1 MFGGGDIGNTF
12 KTHIN
17 KRTNKN
23 KGGLTLEHYGTIES
37 SNSSL
42 DGKRFF
48 TRGFF
53 KNVFVRL
60 YVQLLL
66 FFVATITDI
75 VKFVEFFLPPL
86 HLNTRGVLN
95 LKIEIVGLFVFGK

>member
-1 MFGGGDIGNTF
+1 LFGGGDIGNTF

-75 VKFVEFFLPPL
+75 VKFVEFFFC
-86 HLNTRGVLN
+86 HLS
-95 LKIEIVGLFVFGK
+95 I